1 MKNQFPRDT
10 MTDSSMSTTSSND
23 LNSHHGIHQAK
34 RLRTIKLNRPHTGK
48 NHANLTIGHP
58 LMSSFG
64 FSLRGGREFGTGFF
78 ISNVMKGSEA
88 DIQGLRAGD
97 QIIRVGNSTGMYR
110 VDDAVH
116 KELSQFIASQNRL
129 ILKVRGVGILPVKEK
144 ASDPLTWHVVPS
156 QNSLPF
162 TQDESQT
169 SRDVRIL
176 LNVAPHTK
184 LGCGICKGP
193 DWKPGIFVQFT
204 KENGIAKESGLQP
217 GDQIVSCNGIDFTDI
232 LFSEAV
238 AVMKSSSVLELFVR
252 SGAGL
257 DLFPSESS
265 GYNSSASSVTGDQSP
280 CWGEQAKRLS
290 IVREESTNS
299 NDRVNGTFKLRS
311 NRKDKPLHVEVPKVP
326 ASYLKNQNFN
336 NIPNNNGTNGDG
348 GKSTANTTI
357 IKLTENGPTLIN
369 NTMIPSLT
377 KGYSE
382 TANGNSN
389 NLSEKEAAPKV
400 DPSRKIADICFV
412 SRQNETKIV
421 TVEVHQS
428 SQNGTNQLQAISG
441 GKING
446 AILNEVNRDENDSN
460 SSSSTSSS
468 SLSSAISDELKR
480 RAEKK
485 LREQQQNQVNGSHNN
500 NNVNNNTQPSS
511 AINQEHLPQKPPASS
526 SNNIHEILMDEFKKA
541 HKKMFKNGFVEN
553 EYQQRMTDDDSGI
566 TPTIQ
571 TTKLGNAEERQMELK
586 KNGTPRI
593 ISNGT
598 EKKKPAPLPPPK
610 KFEKQMSSPN
620 VKFNEVKE
628 PWTPRPDYDSP
639 ESTLNKLQTE
649 LQHQQQQQQK
659 GTMSRIALQELA
671 KAKGDVAEMESIESF
686 KMNQPSSKIPAPPPM
701 YFQTQ
706 KFEPTT
712 LKKVQQK
719 PVSVIV
725 SSYNSNKKEPGKL
738 DFVDNSNNNST
749 NIYDENANV
758 DMSTR
763 LKYELEKTLS
773 RSNLRRSLDNILKPD
788 SEPSYETINDRH
800 NGQMQKKHEPST
812 LNGILKN
819 GTNKMNGSSIPKN
832 ISFDDS
838 LK

>member
-1 MKNQFPRDT
+1 

-64 FSLRGGREFGTGFF
+64 FTLRGGREFGTGFF

-88 DIQGLRAGD
+88 DIKGLKSGD

-129 ILKVRGVGILPVKEK
+129 ILKVRGVGILPVKDK

-169 SRDVRIL
+169 SRDVRII

-217 GDQIVSCNGIDFTDI
+217 GDQIVSCNGIDFRDI

-238 AVMKSSSVLELFVR
+238 AVMKSSSVLELFIQP
-252 SGAGL
+252 GAGL

-280 CWGEQAKRLS
+280 CWNEAAKRLS

-299 NDRVNGTFKLRS
+299 NDRMTGTFKLRS
-311 NRKDKPLHVEVPKVP
+311 KIKDKPLHVEVPKVP
-326 ASYLKNQNFN
+326 ASYMKNQNSN
-336 NIPNNNGTNGDG
+336 LNSNNNSNN
-348 GKSTANTTI
+348 TANTTI

-369 NTMIPSLT
+369 NTMIPGLT
-377 KGYSE
+377 KGYNE
-382 TANGNSN
+382 TSIGSNNSN
-389 NLSEKEAAPKV
+389 NENETTPKL

-428 SQNGTNQLQAISG
+428 TQNGSQLQAVN
-441 GKING
+441 GKINS
-446 AILNEVNRDENDSN
+446 AAALVNEISREEHDSN
-460 SSSSTSSS
+460 SSSTSSS

-485 LREQQQNQVNGSHNN
+485 LREQQQNHVVDSNQNNSNNINN
-500 NNVNNNTQPSS
+500 NASINSNTQPPSS
-511 AINQEHLPQKPPASS
+511 TATTHQEQLPQKSAP

-553 EYQQRMTDDDSGI
+553 EYQQRMTDDDRRV
-566 TPTIQ
+566 TQ
-571 TTKLGNAEERQMELK
+571 TTAALMSKLGN
-586 KNGTPRI
+586 
-593 ISNGT
+593 
-598 EKKKPAPLPPPK
+598 
-610 KFEKQMSSPN
+610 
-620 VKFNEVKE
+620 VEV
-628 PWTPRPDYDSP
+628 S
-639 ESTLNKLQTE
+639 Q
-649 LQHQQQQQQK
+649 
-659 GTMSRIALQELA
+659 
-671 KAKGDVAEMESIESF
+671 
-686 KMNQPSSKIPAPPPM
+686 
-701 YFQTQ
+701 
-706 KFEPTT
+706 
-712 LKKVQQK
+712 
-719 PVSVIV
+719 
-725 SSYNSNKKEPGKL
+725 
-738 DFVDNSNNNST
+738 
-749 NIYDENANV
+749 
-758 DMSTR
+758 
-763 LKYELEKTLS
+763 
-773 RSNLRRSLDNILKPD
+773 
-788 SEPSYETINDRH
+788 
-800 NGQMQKKHEPST
+800 
-812 LNGILKN
+812 
-819 GTNKMNGSSIPKN
+819 
-832 ISFDDS
+832 
-838 LK
+838 

>member
-1 MKNQFPRDT
+1 

-64 FSLRGGREFGTGFF
+64 FTLRGGREFGTGFF

-88 DIQGLRAGD
+88 DIKGLKSGD

-129 ILKVRGVGILPVKEK
+129 ILKVRGVGILPVKDK

-169 SRDVRIL
+169 SRDVRII

-217 GDQIVSCNGIDFTDI
+217 GDQIVSCNGIDFRDI

-238 AVMKSSSVLELFVR
+238 AVMKSSSVLELFIQP
-252 SGAGL
+252 GAGL

-280 CWGEQAKRLS
+280 CWNEAAKRLS

-299 NDRVNGTFKLRS
+299 NDRMTGTFKLRS
-311 NRKDKPLHVEVPKVP
+311 KIKDKPLHVEVPKVP
-326 ASYLKNQNFN
+326 ASYMKNQNSN
-336 NIPNNNGTNGDG
+336 LNSNNNSNN
-348 GKSTANTTI
+348 TANTTI

-369 NTMIPSLT
+369 NTMIPGLT
-377 KGYSE
+377 KGYNE
-382 TANGNSN
+382 TSIGSNNSN
-389 NLSEKEAAPKV
+389 NENETTPKL

-428 SQNGTNQLQAISG
+428 TQNGSQLQAVN
-441 GKING
+441 GKINS
-446 AILNEVNRDENDSN
+446 AAALVNEISREEHDSN
-460 SSSSTSSS
+460 SSSTSSS

-485 LREQQQNQVNGSHNN
+485 LREQQQNHVVDSNQNNSNNINN
-500 NNVNNNTQPSS
+500 NASINSNTQPPSS
-511 AINQEHLPQKPPASS
+511 TATTHQEQLPQKSAP

-553 EYQQRMTDDDSGI
+553 EYQQRMTDDDRRV
-566 TPTIQ
+566 TQ
-571 TTKLGNAEERQMELK
+571 TTAALMSKLGNVEERQLELK

-593 ISNGT
+593 ITNGT

-610 KFEKQMSSPN
+610 KFDKQISAPI
-620 VKFNEVKE
+620 VKFNEAKE

-639 ESTLNKLQTE
+639 ERTFNRLQTE
-649 LQHQQQQQQK
+649 QQYQQHSQK
-659 GTMSRIALQELA
+659 GTMSRITLQELA
-671 KAKGDVAEMESIESF
+671 KSKGDVAEMESIESF
-686 KMNQPSSKIPAPPPM
+686 KLNSPASKIPAPPPM
-701 YFQTQ
+701 YFQAQT
-706 KFEPTT
+706 FEPTT

-725 SSYNSNKKEPGKL
+725 SSYNCNKKEPGKL
-738 DFVDNSNNNST
+738 DFVDNT
-749 NIYDENANV
+749 NIFDENANV

-800 NGQMQKKHEPST
+800 IAQMPKKHEPST

-819 GTNKMNGSSIPKN
+819 GTNKMNSNTIPKN
-832 ISFDDS
+832 ISFDDN